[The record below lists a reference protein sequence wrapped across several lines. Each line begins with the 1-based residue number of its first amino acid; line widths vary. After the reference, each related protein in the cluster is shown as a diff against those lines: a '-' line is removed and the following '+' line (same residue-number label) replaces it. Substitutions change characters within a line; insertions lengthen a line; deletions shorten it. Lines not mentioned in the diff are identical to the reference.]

1 MENSL
6 EERIHSVIDSFKEPF
21 AADGGDLRAVRIT
34 PDAIDVRIVLGQDA
48 CRECIMPP
56 EVTQEILASAIKNQF
71 GIDLKVNVSLTDD
84 SEQI

>member
-1 MENSL
+1 MGNNL
-6 EERIHSVIDSFKEPF
+6 EERIHSIIDSFKEPF

-34 PDAIDVRIVLGQDA
+34 PDVVDVRIVLGPDA

-71 GIDLKVNVSLTDD
+71 GIELKVNVAVTND